1 MRSVGNGL
9 TDGVIWRQLVGCP
22 FPPSSPLPSTAL
34 LARPLIQAHCTP
46 KPNFNAQ
53 PGSSASSSV
62 PIQAPPPMPEWSLLG
77 RHSCP
82 RIRSLVVPDNQSP
95 LAFRATPFA
104 RPHAQCQPPAVI
116 FEPSKQTSSCLPPFL
131 PSRLYRQPAQL
142 QSLTQLPHSSS
153 PQALWPL

>member
-1 MRSVGNGL
+1 MMRSVGNGL

-82 RIRSLVVPDNQSP
+82 RIRSLVVPDHQSP
-95 LAFRATPFA
+95 LALVQLPLPDLMPNVNHPLLSSSHQNRLQAAYLPF
-104 RPHAQCQPPAVI
+104 
-116 FEPSKQTSSCLPPFL
+116 CLPVCT
-131 PSRLYRQPAQL
+131 A
-142 QSLTQLPHSSS
+142 SLRNFK
-153 PQALWPL
+153 A